1 MIIKEDY
8 LIKFLNDKSKRAM
21 ICIDWANVYNW
32 EITKRKE
39 RVIVEEQKIDHLRLY
54 NYLRKINQIKEIKLF
69 YGLDKAREDVLDNI
83 VRWVEKITGKKPLN
97 ITELY
102 QEIEKI
108 RKKTKLSDAMWL
120 QIKEVFDEY
129 FSAKRLDEFKKIG
142 FDVSNQK
149 NVKSFSN
156 SLYHL
161 SKFKTVLEKL
171 DRIITSILNNQSNC
185 STKIE
190 KELIEQTKE
199 LRNCLN
205 QKIKDRK
212 CDFDVDIVVEIMK
225 HIDKYDTFVIFS
237 GDGDFAPAIKFFREK
252 SKNIIVVSQSN
263 KLGKEI
269 VDLTGKDK
277 PIIILSEKIDEI
289 WVKKIPRR

>member
-1 MIIKEDY
+1 MADKEDY
-8 LIKFLNDKSKRAM
+8 LIKFLNDKSKRVM
-21 ICIDWANVYNW
+21 VCIDWANVYNW

-39 RVIVEEQKIDHLRLY
+39 RVIVEEQKVDHTKLY
-54 NYLRKINQIKEIKLF
+54 NYLKKIDQVKEIKLF

-83 VRWVEKITGKKPLN
+83 VRWVEKIIGKKPVN

-108 RKKTKLSDAMWL
+108 KKKTKLSDAMWL
-120 QIKEVFDEY
+120 QIKEVYDEY
-129 FSAKRLDEFKKIG
+129 FSSKRLEEFEKIG
-142 FDVSNQK
+142 YDVSSQK
-149 NVKSFSN
+149 DVKSFSN

-161 SKFKTVLEKL
+161 SKFRKVLENL
-171 DRIITSILNNQSNC
+171 DKIITSILNNESNC

-190 KELIEQTKE
+190 KELIGQIKE

-212 CDFDVDIVVEIMK
+212 CDFDVDIVVEMIRY
-225 HIDKYDTFVIFS
+225 IDKYDTFVIFS
-237 GDGDFAPAIKFFREK
+237 GDGDFAPAVKFFREK
-252 SKNIIVVSQSN
+252 LKNIIIVSQSN

-269 VDLTGKDK
+269 IDLMGKDR
-277 PIIILSEKIDEI
+277 PIIILSEKIDAI
-289 WVKKIPRR
+289 WTKKIPRR

>member
-190 KELIEQTKE
+190 KELIEQT
-199 LRNCLN
+199 
-205 QKIKDRK
+205 
-212 CDFDVDIVVEIMK
+212 
-225 HIDKYDTFVIFS
+225 
-237 GDGDFAPAIKFFREK
+237 
-252 SKNIIVVSQSN
+252 QS
-263 KLGKEI
+263 
-269 VDLTGKDK
+269 
-277 PIIILSEKIDEI
+277 
-289 WVKKIPRR
+289 

>member
-1 MIIKEDY
+1 MTNKDDY
-8 LIKFLNDKSKRAM
+8 LTKFISNKSKRVM
-21 ICIDWANVYNW
+21 VCIDWANVYNW

-39 RVIVEEQKIDHLRLY
+39 RVVIEEQKVDHVKLY
-54 NYLRKINQIKEIKLF
+54 NYLKKINQVKEIKLF

-83 VRWVEKITGKKPLN
+83 VRWIEKVINRKPANITGLC
-97 ITELY
+97 E
-102 QEIEKI
+102 EIEKI
-108 RKKTKLSDAMWL
+108 RKKTKLSDAMLL
-120 QIKEVFDEY
+120 QIKEVYDEY
-129 FSAKRLDEFKKIG
+129 FSSKRLDEFKKIG
-142 FDVSNQK
+142 YDVSSQK
-149 NVKSFSN
+149 DVKSFSN

-161 SKFKTVLEKL
+161 SKFKTVLENL
-171 DRIITSILNNQSNC
+171 DKIITSILNNESNC

-190 KELIEQTKE
+190 KELIKQIKE

-212 CDFDVDIVVEIMK
+212 CDFDVDIVVEIMRN
-225 HIDKYDTFVIFS
+225 IDKYDTFVILS

-252 SKNIIVVSQSN
+252 SKNVVIVSQSN

-269 VDLTGKDK
+269 VNLTDRDK

-289 WVKKIPRR
+289 WTKKIPRR